1 MHLDLF
7 KYDRFSKKVY
17 PDLVIA
23 KAFIEDFLD
32 VPLEEIE
39 KLPETYRITDD
50 ASIVEFVF
58 RCRIDGKTVIVDMQ
72 QRKEGWEE
80 GWKKGWK
87 IGVAKGKAESL
98 VNLCEEGLLSP
109 ALALEK
115 LATLKVHLSDEVY
128 KEYLRRLT
136 SAR

>member
-1 MHLDLF
+1 MT
-7 KYDRFSKKVY
+7 
-17 PDLVIA
+17 I
-23 KAFIEDFLD
+23 
-32 VPLEEIE
+32 EEIE
-39 KLPETYRITDD
+39 TLPETCRITDD

-72 QRKEGWEE
+72 QQKEEWKKGWEE

-128 KEYLRRLT
+128 QGYLRRLA
-136 SAR
+136 SAP